1 MLTIYKDTM
10 HFCRSYDE
18 CQKTG
23 NLIFSIVAKLMMAL
37 SSDSFM
43 KWELDFI
50 GLIKLV
56 GRYTWNK
63 YILVVTN
70 YITKWVEARVLQ
82 SNMVVVMAKFLYEC
96 ILIRFGGPLTLVI
109 LDQGVHFI
117 NDTISH
123 LMNHIFFQHTTS
135 TTYYP

>member
-1 MLTIYKDTM
+1 VVTIYKDTM

-18 CQKTG
+18 CQKAG
-23 NLIFSIVAKLMMAL
+23 NLIFSIVAKLVMAL

-63 YILVVTN
+63 YVMVVTN
-70 YITKWVEARVLQ
+70 YTQ
-82 SNMVVVMAKFLYEC
+82 M
-96 ILIRFGGPLTLVI
+96 GGSK
-109 LDQGVHFI
+109 GVTIQHGSGYGQIFI
-117 NDTISH
+117 
-123 LMNHIFFQHTTS
+123 
-135 TTYYP
+135 

>member
-1 MLTIYKDTM
+1 MVTIYKDTM

-23 NLIFSIVAKLMMAL
+23 NLIFSIIAKLVMAL
-37 SSDSFM
+37 PSDSFM

-50 GLIKLV
+50 GLVKLV
-56 GRYTWNK
+56 GRYTRNN
-63 YILVVTN
+63 YILAMIN
-70 YITKWVEARVLQ
+70 YTTKWVTARVLQ
-82 SNMVVVMAKFLYEC
+82 SNMVVFMAKFLYEC
-96 ILIRFGGPLTLVI
+96 ILIRFGCPLTLV

-123 LMNHIFFQHTTS
+123 LMNHLLFWHTTS